1 MVLWEIT
8 LATAYIL
15 GLKRTYRLALKIQ
28 RRLISPK
35 RLKLRNFVQSR
46 SRIAFDVALTVH
58 RNIQQRDLEVGR
70 NFGTRILRFLD
81 RLKPSAQISGPLS
94 KSPTDSGSNTNL
106 TKQVTKSQ
114 QQTHGSIQGTCSKS
128 VDKGSYRNLFASSW
142 HKPFPTITM
151 MLRRPAGMNS
161 QYRPLSICA
170 SDIPRFNYPRS
181 GFEGVI
187 RKDIMEWM
195 LRN

>member
-8 LATAYIL
+8 LATAYFL

-35 RLKLRNFVQSR
+35 RLKLRNFVQR
-46 SRIAFDVALTVH
+46 RTRMAFDVALTVL

-70 NFGTRILRFLD
+70 NFGTQILRILD
-81 RLKPSAQISGPLS
+81 RMKPSAQISGPPS
-94 KSPTDSGSNTNL
+94 KSPSDGRSNTNL
-106 TKQVTKSQ
+106 TKQVTKPYQ
-114 QQTHGSIQGTCSKS
+114 KTHGSIQGTGSKG
-128 VDKGSYRNLFASSW
+128 VDKGSYRKLFTSAW
-142 HKPFPTITM
+142 QKPFPTITM

-161 QYRPLSICA
+161 QYRPLSIC
-170 SDIPRFNYPRS
+170 SPEIPRFNYPRS